1 MLFEGRFDACGL
13 SDWALFKWVLWGSL
27 GMLSR
32 FLYYRLFL
40 GVFSSVVALTGA
52 VFSVEGDCQ
61 AQSEVAAA
69 PAACGVCYTDG
80 ALRVL
85 EKPSLQGERKLCAS
99 QDLLAKALLEKCHFL
114 KLEEFYGVPQGSSA
128 LIELDTKTHYV
139 AHLLRDRYYGEF
151 IDRTLTDV
159 GGSQR
164 DLSLL
169 LDSEPAAN
177 LKDPLALTYYY
188 LIEEYEWSPLRV
200 VGFTRKYQRVR
211 LTEEGKTLPLGTTVE
226 VKGARHLATI
236 AVIDDPPA
244 ATSLEAAA
252 DKSGAPISLAQQQVE
267 ISLYYEDPL
276 LTTPR
281 FFRSFPL
288 LSDKQRTVLQ
298 FVSDEQGNYR
308 SALLRVHRGEVQYGE
323 IRVRKPSEE
332 EITLS
337 VKLR

>member
-1 MLFEGRFDACGL
+1 MGRKLLLEGGFDGRGL
-13 SDWALFKWVLWGSL
+13 SDWGLLARVLWGSL
-27 GMLSR
+27 SMLSR
-32 FLYYRLFL
+32 FLYYRMFL
-40 GVFSSVVALTGA
+40 GVFSLVVALGGA

-61 AQSEVAAA
+61 AQSEVVAA
-69 PAACGVCYTDG
+69 PAVCGFCYSDG

-85 EKPSLQGERKLCAS
+85 EKPSLQDERKICAP

-114 KLEEFYGVPQGSSA
+114 KLDEFYGVPQGASA
-128 LIELDTKTHYV
+128 LIEFDTKTHYV

-200 VGFTRKYQRVR
+200 IGLTRKYQRVR

-236 AVIDDPPA
+236 AVIDDA
-244 ATSLEAAA
+244 
-252 DKSGAPISLAQQQVE
+252 LA
-267 ISLYYEDPL
+267 
-276 LTTPR
+276 LTR

-337 VKLR
+337 VKLL